1 MIAKIV
7 GTFWIFFGALWIAK
21 PQILQNRL
29 KRKMTR
35 RMRRIVFGFVIVFG
49 FMLAGS
55 VLKAPGNLNKIVGI
69 IGLIIMIRAIM
80 LFTSKTSE
88 KVLEWWADKPLMVFR
103 IWGAVVLLLGLAA
116 FFA

>member
-35 RMRRIVFGFVIVFG
+35 SMRRVVFAFVGVFG

-55 VLKAPGNLNKIVGI
+55 VLKAPGNLAKIVGI
-69 IGLIIMIRAIM
+69 IGLFITIRAIM
-80 LFTSKTSE
+80 LLTSKTSE
-88 KVLEWWADKPLMVFR
+88 KVMEWWAVKPLIVFR
-103 IWGAVVLLLGLAA
+103 IWGFVIFLLGVAA
-116 FFA
+116 IVI

>member
-7 GTFWIFFGALWIAK
+7 GSFWIILGALWLAK
-21 PQILQNRL
+21 PEILKKRL

-35 RMRRIVFGFVIVFG
+35 KVRRIVFGFVIVFG

-55 VLKAPGNLNKIVGI
+55 VLKAPGNLHKIIGI

-80 LFTSKTSE
+80 IVTSKTSE
-88 KVLEWWADKPLMVFR
+88 KALEWWANKPLIVFR

-116 FFA
+116 FIS

>member
-7 GTFWIFFGALWIAK
+7 GTFWIIFGALWIAK

-55 VLKAPGNLNKIVGI
+55 VLKAPGNLHKIVGI
-69 IGLIIMIRAIM
+69 IGLIITIRAIM